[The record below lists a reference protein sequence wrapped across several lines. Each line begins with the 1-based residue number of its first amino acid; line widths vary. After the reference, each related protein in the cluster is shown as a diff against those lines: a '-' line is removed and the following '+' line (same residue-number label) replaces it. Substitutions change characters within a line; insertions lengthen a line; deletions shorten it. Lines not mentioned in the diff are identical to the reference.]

1 MEDLNDIDGMDEILK
16 DFVVETND
24 LIEQLNEDLLLL
36 ESGDRQPDLIN
47 RIFRAFHTIKGTSSF
62 LNFSACTELAHAAED
77 ILNCIRNDGL
87 EPTSSIIDALLDTI
101 DWFKG
106 FISDVEN
113 QAVQNYDTEEMVSA
127 LKNLL
132 AEEQKKSGQETSE
145 NEAEITKTTAP
156 TTRGEAINLEMPPE
170 LIEEFTSEAGELLET
185 LSNDLLS
192 LEIES
197 TNETLINT
205 LFRTFHTLKGN
216 SGLIGLKQMFEVAHR
231 AEDVLS
237 MIRDKKLEPGSAV
250 IDALLATVDLFKV
263 IVDEVKE
270 RRLTTHDTAEIENNL
285 DKILGRQPV
294 KKAVGEEPAGEKE
307 VAKTAPV
314 TAKHLEQTI
323 RVDVDRLNNLM
334 NLAGEL
340 ILEKNR
346 FQQLNQLLNAKF
358 SGNKEVSDLDSL
370 NNSLGRI
377 TTEIQESVMRMRML
391 PISNVFRKF
400 PRLVRD
406 LAKEKN
412 KEIELV
418 IAGET
423 TELDRSLIEAIG
435 DPLVH
440 LLRNSI
446 DHGIEEP
453 AIRLSA
459 GKPAKGTINM
469 SAYQSGNDII
479 IEVADDGAGIDP
491 EKIASKAVEKG
502 LITEDQARSLPRREI
517 INLIFEAG
525 FSTAKVITD
534 VSGRGVGMDVV
545 RSNVAKLNGSVD
557 IRTEVGRGTTFII
570 KLPLTLTIMNGMVVK
585 VQDEV
590 YIIPIGAITDTLKL
604 SNYRISLIKGREF
617 ITLRD
622 SVVPIIYLENLFDVK
637 KTTSDDTERYV
648 VVASVSERKVGLVVT
663 GIFGQEETVVKSLG
677 PLLGKVPFIAG
688 ASIRGDGRVALI
700 LDTGELI
707 SCHNRS

>member
-1 MEDLNDIDGMDEILK
+1 
-16 DFVVETND
+16 
-24 LIEQLNEDLLLL
+24 
-36 ESGDRQPDLIN
+36 
-47 RIFRAFHTIKGTSSF
+47 
-62 LNFSACTELAHAAED
+62 
-77 ILNCIRNDGL
+77 
-87 EPTSSIIDALLDTI
+87 
-101 DWFKG
+101 
-106 FISDVEN
+106 
-113 QAVQNYDTEEMVSA
+113 
-127 LKNLL
+127 
-132 AEEQKKSGQETSE
+132 
-145 NEAEITKTTAP
+145 
-156 TTRGEAINLEMPPE
+156 
-170 LIEEFTSEAGELLET
+170 
-185 LSNDLLS
+185 
-192 LEIES
+192 
-197 TNETLINT
+197 
-205 LFRTFHTLKGN
+205 
-216 SGLIGLKQMFEVAHR
+216 MFEVAHR

-285 DKILGRQPV
+285 DKILGRQPI
-294 KKAVGEEPAGEKE
+294 KKAFGEESAGEKE
-307 VAKTAPV
+307 VAKTAPAA
-314 TAKHLEQTI
+314 TKHLEQTI

-358 SGNKEVSDLDSL
+358 SGTKEVGDLDSL

>member
-1 MEDLNDIDGMDEILK
+1 MDDLNEIEGMDEILK

-62 LNFSACTELAHAAED
+62 LNFAACTELAHAAED

-87 EPTSSIIDALLDTI
+87 EPTPAIIDALLDTI

-106 FISDVEN
+106 FISGVEN
-113 QAVQNYDTEEMVSA
+113 QAVQDYDTTDMVSA
-127 LKNLL
+127 LKQLL
-132 AEEQKKSGQETSE
+132 IAEKKKAGQASADPEPAAAAET
-145 NEAEITKTTAP
+145 AAPRKT
-156 TTRGEAINLEMPPE
+156 ESLNLELPQE
-170 LIEEFTSEAGELLET
+170 LVEEFTTEAGELIET
-185 LSNDLLS
+185 LSNDLMS

-197 TNETLINT
+197 TNETLVNT
-205 LFRTFHTLKGN
+205 LFRAFHTLKGN
-216 SGLIGLKQMFEVAHR
+216 SGLIGLTQMFEVAHR

-237 MIRDKKLEPGSAV
+237 LIRDKKLEPETPV
-250 IDALLATVDLFKV
+250 IDALLATVDFFRN
-263 IVDEVKE
+263 IVEEVKGQKIS
-270 RRLTTHDTAEIENNL
+270 THDTAEIEANL
-285 DKILGRQPV
+285 DKILGRQPE
-294 KKAVGEEPAGEKE
+294 KKVEKVELPAE
-307 VAKTAPV
+307 KTAVKTAAP
-314 TAKHLEQTI
+314 AKHLDQTI

-358 SGNKEVSDLDSL
+358 SGTKEVGDLDSL

-400 PRLVRD
+400 PRMVRD

-412 KEIELV
+412 KDIELI

-453 AIRLSA
+453 AVRVKA

-469 SAYQSGNDII
+469 SAYQAGNDII
-479 IEVADDGAGIDP
+479 IEIADDGAGIDP
-491 EKIASKAVEKG
+491 EKIANKAIEKG
-502 LITEDQARSLPRREI
+502 MITEDQARSLPKREI

-557 IRTEVGRGTTFII
+557 IRTEVGQGTTFII
-570 KLPLTLTIMNGMVVK
+570 KLPLTLTIMNGMVVR
-585 VQDEV
+585 VWDEV
-590 YIIPIGAITDTLKL
+590 YIIPIGSITDTLKL

-637 KTTSDDTERYV
+637 SSTTDNSERYV
-648 VVASVSERKVGLVVT
+648 VVVSVSERKVGLVVT

-677 PLLGKVPFIAG
+677 PLLGKVQYIAG
-688 ASIRGDGRVALI
+688 ASIRGDGRVSLI

-707 SCHNRS
+707 SCHNRN

>member
-1 MEDLNDIDGMDEILK
+1 MDDLNELEGMDEILK
-16 DFVVETND
+16 DFVIETND

-36 ESGDRQPDLIN
+36 ESGDRSPDLIN

-87 EPTSSIIDALLDTI
+87 EPTSAIIDALLDTI

-106 FISDVEN
+106 FIGDVAN
-113 QAVQNYDTEEMVSA
+113 HAVQEYDTGDMVEALKHLLIMEKKNAGYESAGTEPTVAAPVSA
-127 LKNLL
+127 SSN
-132 AEEQKKSGQETSE
+132 ANS
-145 NEAEITKTTAP
+145 
-156 TTRGEAINLEMPPE
+156 INLEMPPE
-170 LIEEFTSEAGELLET
+170 LIDEFTTEAGELLET

-197 TNETLINT
+197 TNENLINT
-205 LFRTFHTLKGN
+205 LFRAFHTLKGN
-216 SGLIGLKQMFEVAHR
+216 SGLIGLQQMFEIAHR

-237 MIRDKKLEPGSAV
+237 LIRDKKLEPETQV
-250 IDALLATVDLFKV
+250 IDTLLATVDLFRI

-270 RRLTTHDTAEIENNL
+270 HKLNSHDTVEIETSL
-285 DKILGRQPV
+285 DNILGRQPA
-294 KKAVGEEPAGEKE
+294 KKTEKDTHIA
-307 VAKTAPV
+307 AKITPKSAAS
-314 TAKHLEQTI
+314 TKQLEQTI

-346 FQQLNQLLNAKF
+346 LQQLNQILNARF
-358 SGNKEVSDLDSL
+358 SGTKEVGDLDSL

-400 PRLVRD
+400 PRMVRD

-412 KEIELV
+412 KDIDLV
-418 IAGET
+418 ITGET

-453 AIRLSA
+453 AVRVSA

-469 SAYQSGNDII
+469 SAYQAGNDII

-491 EKIASKAVEKG
+491 EKIARKAVEKG
-502 LITEDQARSLPRREI
+502 MISEDQARSLPKREI

-525 FSTAKVITD
+525 FSTAKVVSD

-557 IRTEVGRGTTFII
+557 VKTEVGQGTTFII

-585 VQDEV
+585 VWDEV
-590 YIIPIGAITDTLKL
+590 YIIPISSITDTLKL

-617 ITLRD
+617 ITLREA
-622 SVVPIIYLENLFDVK
+622 VVPIIYLEKLFDVP
-637 KTTSDDTERYV
+637 TPANTDRERYV
-648 VVASVSERKVGLVVT
+648 VVASVSERKIGLVVT

-677 PLLGKVPFIAG
+677 PLLGKVPYIAG
-688 ASIRGDGRVALI
+688 ASIRGDGRVSLI

-707 SCHNRS
+707 SNHNRN